1 MKRIIAVL
9 LLIAVGFTMAAC
21 GAEGETTSP
30 AERYA
35 LKVCSADEALEWAKD
50 TDTVVFEDG
59 ALTSGGGVW
68 DDFYAAVGKNT
79 PASVLLAHYYTLDEE
94 RVSSELYAREK
105 DNYPVLFFCL
115 VEFDGEEYSFTVRDS
130 KGMETDHKGSFKYL
144 LHFSGDNPPTARYD
158 TYDAYV
164 LVDDP
169 TATWEGIWEGIYS
182 SQSNAGYAHFFVYNN
197 NIGLR

>member
-1 MKRIIAVL
+1 M
-9 LLIAVGFTMAAC
+9 
-21 GAEGETTSP
+21 
-30 AERYA
+30 
-35 LKVCSADEALEWAKD
+35 
-50 TDTVVFEDG
+50 
-59 ALTSGGGVW
+59 
-68 DDFYAAVGKNT
+68 
-79 PASVLLAHYYTLDEE
+79 
-94 RVSSELYAREK
+94 SSELYASEK

-115 VEFDGEEYSFTVRDS
+115 IEFDGEEYSFTVRDS
-130 KGMETDHKGSFKYL
+130 KGMETDRKGSFKYL